1 MNDTSV
7 KKTPPLCSCGLPGGV
22 KVLCSIAAS
31 WVQSSMFNVQGL
43 FFIGKSTLARI
54 KCKCKN
60 KFKKGFRIY
69 SHQQINAS
77 TLLRQGFGGQA
88 NQL

>member
-1 MNDTSV
+1 
-7 KKTPPLCSCGLPGGV
+7 
-22 KVLCSIAAS
+22 
-31 WVQSSMFNVQGL
+31 MFNVQGL

-69 SHQQINAS
+69 SHQQINACNS
-77 TLLRQGFGGQA
+77 QVPAPEQVQVYPPKVGLPGKSGFNKISG
-88 NQL
+88 LV